1 MTFHR
6 FFARSSIVAAVMAT
20 LMVLTT
26 ATAQARGLLRDADAE
41 YALQQIAAPILRA
54 AGLSPTRVKVLIVN
68 DSGLNAFVV
77 GNDAIFIRP

>member
-41 YALQQIAAPILRA
+41 NALQQIAAPVLRA
-54 AGLSPTRVKVLIVN
+54 AGLSPTRVKVLIIQRQWAEC
-68 DSGLNAFVV
+68 LC
-77 GNDAIFIRP
+77 RKQ

>member
-6 FFARSSIVAAVMAT
+6 FLARSSIVAVVMAT

-41 YALQQIAAPILRA
+41 YALQQIAAPDFAR
-54 AGLSPTRVKVLIVN
+54 
-68 DSGLNAFVV
+68 SG
-77 GNDAIFIRP
+77 P